1 MTQQAHNDENLLH
14 TIPYENDIG
23 DKRKLSIHAWETMF
37 QQNKAKNRIET
48 FSFQKAFGYL

>member
-23 DKRKLSIHAWETMF
+23 DKRKLSIHVWETMF